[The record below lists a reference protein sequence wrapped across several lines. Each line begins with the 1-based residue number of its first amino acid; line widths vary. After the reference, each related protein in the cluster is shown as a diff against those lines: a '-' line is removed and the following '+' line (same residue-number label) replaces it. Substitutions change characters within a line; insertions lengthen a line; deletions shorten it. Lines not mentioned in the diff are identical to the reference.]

1 MADSQGQ
8 NYYWQS
14 DNQNTTGENVGS
26 VLDDLC
32 NIVVITEIQD
42 NQNTVTFVPGLN
54 GERGHFRLGVGSKP
68 INVDKYT
75 ILTATG
81 SPDNYAEGNE
91 VGVFLKTGTTYGGES
106 CAFFTSN
113 EVNGFRFQG
122 TDGENDGTDFI
133 AANNAIVEIGNK
145 PAEPWEE
152 GVWDFT
158 EYKGNEVN
166 NTSFVMENGAQV
178 FMKAKDKTEI
188 PTISMEGNSF
198 IDFQWN
204 DQVSTYCDFLT
215 SDESITNARTT
226 IRRYADPFGVIKGY
240 NFIDSGA
247 PIFQMHDAATLQ
259 MSEKSLLQMRNGAA
273 AIVQGNANIKISG
286 GEWSDSYHGKFN
298 GSHIFE
304 ITYNHDEKIEG
315 RVIVDYRGVILTAN
329 ILKNYLRYRDKFY
342 NNMLKNYLDIVDPV
356 NTDDRIPGVTV
367 LYENLTRDQVKSSY
381 MNITNQSFS
390 EIAWTPTQAF
400 SVQWENPSVGQT
412 TGTVEIAYFIS
423 ITDVTLMPYLYKTE
437 YTIEELQT
445 LITYIEQNYTS
456 QEIRVAYYTI
466 TREKVFDTQ
475 YTSITNY
482 IARDPSYGA
491 DVSDIGKI
499 TSININPNTVINLG
513 SDNAATSS
521 TEIAEFR
528 MEPKLIRVAVGEG
541 QSSSGTFP
549 GMSNFVTHPGVVIG
563 SFNAGLADYSPIED
577 SFFISKNFFSFS
589 DYDREG
595 FHNHIRNFKG
605 VSFSLYGDAAF
616 DIHTGSESAY
626 CETKDIASQTAA
638 YDTLNIGG
646 SVNYFNQKA
655 VSSNTDFYN
664 RETYGGKYT
673 QVAKYSGE
681 TCRDFTFEGETSI
694 KYHSVPTDEKNPS
707 FGIDMTSTNVDIT
720 GYAKTFQ
727 GVISVND
734 SFAQIGGNCHH
745 ESWSGTFI
753 QRSSNPTLTRQPHD
767 PNDNYP
773 LLIPPTG
780 TTTAVQRTIT
790 MGQNNPSD
798 ATIRANFT
806 KVLANPGPKDNDF
819 KTYGNAFI
827 SGSITKSTSK
837 KVYYDTLTLYNVSTM
852 PYVNNATVHFWDATE
867 YTDVNTLFSSINNVQ
882 RILEAVGL
890 STTTVPTFR
899 NGVTPTLENLGKDET
914 NGNQYHYH
922 YKLTGLSLNI
932 TSAQKLCR
940 KYVGDSV
947 PTNPGFTNTTSYN
960 SMSEDCKAWVDE
972 ACNIAGRT
980 IYNGG
985 TGYKL
990 AECESGSIQN
1000 KNNITTNYYSPYSA
1014 SSSIRFYETEITAP
1028 ITWNYTSKLH
1038 LDQDWLGPIQTADRV
1053 GAGGVTPEKE
1063 DWERGSII
1071 QTYGP
1076 TNFTMREKWVADTD
1090 HTKTFDLT
1098 SSATYNVSNQAQ
1110 AIADFQAN
1118 ATDYAAFEAY
1128 LTQED
1133 YTLWDILSIATADG
1147 GYTITFSICEAGWKP
1162 HIDSYPDNPVV
1173 EITDG
1178 SELRLY
1184 GGVKVKGET
1193 KYGVTTFTF
1202 SGTQSEGEVSFTLDE
1217 LRSLKALIGSVR
1229 TSVVNDASEATEP
1242 GIIYFVDEGGNA

>member
-1 MADSQGQ
+1 MAENGH
-8 NYYWQS
+8 YWKIEGESATAENIDTVLS
-14 DNQNTTGENVGS
+14 DLSDIVEQNTAEEHYDVVKFFPGTG
-26 VLDDLC
+26 
-32 NIVVITEIQD
+32 
-42 NQNTVTFVPGLN
+42 
-54 GERGHFRLGVGSKP
+54 GEKGHFGLGEGGSQVPP
-68 INVDKYT
+68 INAAENEIIVGD
-75 ILTATG
+75 G
-81 SPDNYAEGNE
+81 NDWAEGNAAE
-91 VGVFLKTGTTYGGES
+91 VFLSTGTTYGGES
-106 CAFFTSN
+106 CALFSSSGAN
-113 EVNGFRFQG
+113 GVNGFRLKG
-122 TDGENDGTDFI
+122 TDGEGGGTDFI
-133 AANNAIVEIGNK
+133 ITNNAVVEIGNK
-145 PAEPWEE
+145 PIEPWEE
-152 GVWDFT
+152 GVWEFT

-166 NTSFVMENGAQV
+166 NTSFIMENGAQV

-215 SDESITNARTT
+215 SDESITNARAT

-273 AIVQGNANIKISG
+273 AIIQGNANIKVSG

-304 ITYNHDEKIEG
+304 ITYNHGEKIEG

-329 ILKNYLRYRDKFY
+329 ILKNYLRYRDRFY
-342 NNMLKNYLDIVDPV
+342 NNTLKNYLDIVDPV
-356 NTDDRIPGVTV
+356 NTDDRVPGITV

-390 EIAWTPTQAF
+390 ESAWTPTQTF
-400 SVQWENPSVGQT
+400 SVQWKNPSVGQT
-412 TGTVEIAYFIS
+412 TGAVEITYFIS
-423 ITDVTLMPYLYKTE
+423 ITDATLMPYLYKTE

-466 TREKVFDTQ
+466 TKEKVFDTQ
-475 YTSITNY
+475 YASITNY
-482 IARDPSYGA
+482 VARGSSYGA
-491 DVSDIGKI
+491 DISDIGKI
-499 TSININPNTVINLG
+499 TSININPNTIINLG

-528 MEPKLIRVAVGEG
+528 MEPRLIRVAVGEG
-541 QSSSGTFP
+541 QSSSGTLP
-549 GMSNFVTHPGVVIG
+549 GMSNYVAHPGVVIG
-563 SFNAGLADYSPIED
+563 NFNAGLADYSPVED
-577 SFFISKNFFSFS
+577 SFFISKNFFNFS
-589 DYDREG
+589 DGDRES
-595 FHNHIRNFKG
+595 FHNSIRNFKG

-616 DIHTGSESAY
+616 DMHTGSKSTY

-638 YDTLNIGG
+638 YDTLNIGS

-655 VSSNTDFYN
+655 VLSNTDFYN
-664 RETYGGKYT
+664 RETCGGKYT

-681 TCRDFTFEGETSI
+681 TCKDFTFEGETSI
-694 KYHSVPTDEKNPS
+694 KYHSVSTDERNPS

-720 GYAKTFQ
+720 GYAKIFQ
-727 GVISVND
+727 GVVSVNN
-734 SFAQIGGNCHH
+734 SFAQIGGDCHH

-753 QRSSNPTLTRQPHD
+753 QRSSNPTLIRKREK
-767 PNDNYP
+767 NDNYP
-773 LLIPPTG
+773 LLTPPTG
-780 TTTAVQRTIT
+780 KTKAVQRTIT
-790 MGQNNPSD
+790 IGSNNPSD

-806 KVLANPGPKDNDF
+806 KLLAKPEPKDNDF

-837 KVYYDTLTLYNVSTM
+837 KVYYDTLTLSNVSTM
-852 PYVNNATVHFWDATE
+852 PYVNNATVHFWSATE
-867 YTDVNTLFSSINNVQ
+867 YTDVNTLFSSLNNVQ
-882 RILEAVGL
+882 KILEAVGL
-890 STTTVPTFR
+890 SATTVPTFR
-899 NGVTPTLENLGKDET
+899 NGVTPTLENLGRDET
-914 NGNQYHYH
+914 NGNQYYYH

-960 SMSEDCKAWVDE
+960 SMSEDCKTWVDE

-985 TGYKL
+985 TGYKM

-1014 SSSIRFYETEITAP
+1014 SSSIKFYETEITAP

-1038 LDQDWLGPIQTADRV
+1038 LDQDWLGPIQTVDRV
-1053 GAGGVTPEKE
+1053 GTGGAIPEKE

-1076 TNFTMREKWVADTD
+1076 VNFTMREKWIADAD

-1098 SSATYNVSNQAQ
+1098 SSATYDVSNQAQ

-1118 ATDYAAFEAY
+1118 TTDYAAFEAY

-1184 GGVKVKGET
+1184 GGVKIKGET
-1193 KYGVTTFTF
+1193 KYDKTVFTF
-1202 SGTQSEGEVSFTLDE
+1202 SGSQSEGEVSFTIAE
-1217 LRSLKALIGSVR
+1217 LRALKNLIQG
-1229 TSVVNDASEATEP
+1229 T
-1242 GIIYFVDEGGNA
+1242 

>member
-1 MADSQGQ
+1 MAENGH
-8 NYYWQS
+8 YWKIEGESATAENIDIVLS
-14 DNQNTTGENVGS
+14 DLSDIVEQNTAEEHYDVVKFFSGTG
-26 VLDDLC
+26 
-32 NIVVITEIQD
+32 
-42 NQNTVTFVPGLN
+42 
-54 GERGHFRLGVGSKP
+54 GEKGHFGLGEGGSQVPP
-68 INVDKYT
+68 INAAENEIIVGD
-75 ILTATG
+75 G
-81 SPDNYAEGNE
+81 NDWAEGNAAE
-91 VGVFLKTGTTYGGES
+91 VFLSTGTTYGGES
-106 CAFFTSN
+106 CALFSSSGVN
-113 EVNGFRFQG
+113 GVNGFRLKG
-122 TDGENDGTDFI
+122 TDGEGSGTDFI
-133 AANNAIVEIGNK
+133 ITNNAVVEIGNK

-152 GVWDFT
+152 GVWEFT

-166 NTSFVMENGAQV
+166 NTSFIMENGAQV

-298 GSHIFE
+298 GNHIFE
-304 ITYNHDEKIEG
+304 ITYNHGEKIEG

-329 ILKNYLRYRDKFY
+329 ILKNYLRYRDRFY
-342 NNMLKNYLDIVDPV
+342 NSTLKNYLDIVDPV
-356 NTDDRIPGVTV
+356 NIDDRIPGITV

-390 EIAWTPTQAF
+390 ESAWAPTQTF
-400 SVQWENPSVGQT
+400 SVQWKNPSVGQT
-412 TGTVEIAYFIS
+412 TGAVEITYFIS
-423 ITDVTLMPYLYKTE
+423 ITDATLMPYLYKTE

-466 TREKVFDTQ
+466 TKEKVFDTQ
-475 YTSITNY
+475 YASITNY
-482 IARDPSYGA
+482 VARGSSYGA
-491 DVSDIGKI
+491 DISDIGKI
-499 TSININPNTVINLG
+499 TSININPNTIINLG

-541 QSSSGTFP
+541 QSSSGTLP
-549 GMSNFVTHPGVVIG
+549 GMSNYVTHPGVIINN
-563 SFNAGLADYSPIED
+563 FNAGLADYSPVED

-589 DYDREG
+589 DGDRES
-595 FHNHIRNFKG
+595 FHNSIRNFKG

-616 DIHTGSESAY
+616 DMHTGLESTY

-638 YDTLNIGG
+638 YDTLNIEG

-655 VSSNTDFYN
+655 VLSNTDFYN

-673 QVAKYSGE
+673 QVTKYSGE
-681 TCRDFTFEGETSI
+681 TCKDFTFEGETSI
-694 KYHSVPTDEKNPS
+694 KYHSVSTDERNPS
-707 FGIDMTSTNVDIT
+707 FGVDITSTNVDIT
-720 GYAKTFQ
+720 GYAKIFQ
-727 GVISVND
+727 GVVSVNN
-734 SFAQIGGNCHH
+734 SFAQIGGDCHH

-753 QRSSNPTLTRQPHD
+753 QRSSNPTLIRKREK
-767 PNDNYP
+767 NDNYP
-773 LLIPPTG
+773 LLTPPTG
-780 TTTAVQRTIT
+780 KTEAVQRTIT
-790 MGQNNPSD
+790 IGSNNPSD

-806 KVLANPGPKDNDF
+806 KLLAKPEPKDNDF

-827 SGSITKSTSK
+827 SGSITKSASK

-852 PYVNNATVHFWDATE
+852 PYVNNATVHFWDAKE
-867 YTDVNTLFSSINNVQ
+867 YTDVNTLFSSMNNVQ

-899 NGVTPTLENLGKDET
+899 NGITPTLENLGKDET
-914 NGNQYHYH
+914 NGNKYHYH

-940 KYVGDSV
+940 KYIGDSV

-960 SMSEDCKAWVDE
+960 SMSEDCKTWVDE

-985 TGYKL
+985 TGYKM

-1014 SSSIRFYETEITAP
+1014 SSSIKFFETEITAP

-1053 GAGGVTPEKE
+1053 GTGGAIPEKE

-1076 TNFTMREKWVADTD
+1076 VNFTMREKWIADTD

-1098 SSATYNVSNQAQ
+1098 SSATYDVSNQAQ

-1118 ATDYAAFEAY
+1118 TTDYAAFEAY

-1193 KYGVTTFTF
+1193 KYDKTVFTF
-1202 SGTQSEGEVSFTLDE
+1202 SGSQSEGEVSFTIAE
-1217 LRSLKALIGSVR
+1217 LRALKNLIQG
-1229 TSVVNDASEATEP
+1229 T
-1242 GIIYFVDEGGNA
+1242 